1 MKRVSKVKLI
11 GAIAIIAGTAIG
23 AGMLGIPFAVA
34 AVGFNYAVAA
44 LFLVWIIMYATALL
58 IIEANISQPLGTD
71 MDSITHNILGKPGR
85 VLNLLFYLLLLYSL
99 LTAYIFMGGQTFSN
113 IHTLLVKSREC

>member
-34 AVGFNYAVAA
+34 AVGFNYAAAA

-58 IIEANISQPLGTD
+58 IIEANISQPLGTN
-71 MDSITHNILGKPGR
+71 MDSITHNILG
-85 VLNLLFYLLLLYSL
+85 
-99 LTAYIFMGGQTFSN
+99 
-113 IHTLLVKSREC
+113 